1 GNRRHGGHGRS
12 SSGAAFAVALALALS
27 ACSSSSSWFGTS
39 QPASPSAS
47 PSGGSSFRER
57 MNAFFFGTPT
67 QQAAAAQVQQ
77 TPPSPDLDCPN
88 VDVRSGAAT
97 LSVNA
102 PGAEA
107 SATNLRY
114 QASIGQ
120 TARECSVGGGTM
132 TIKVGIQG
140 RIILGPAGAPGQVE
154 VPMRIALV
162 REGIQPRTIWTRL
175 YRVPVTV
182 PPGQSNVPFLQI
194 EEGITFPTPPRTEL
208 DAYIVYVGFD
218 PSGLKAQP
226 ERRPPPKGRPKTGW
240 ANPFDVSGRRTR
252 LAAPTDDPGGRARFL
267 GRPRG
272 GAEGATAPKT
282 LRQKDRGGMTLWK
295 AAARRSRGSPTE

>member
-1 GNRRHGGHGRS
+1 MIGNRRHGGHGGS
-12 SSGAAFAVALALALS
+12 SSGAALAVALALALS
-27 ACSSSSSWFGTS
+27 ACSSSSSWFGS
-39 QPASPSAS
+39 SSPSPAPAGTS
-47 PSGGSSFRER
+47 TSGTSSFRER

-120 TARECSVGGGTM
+120 TARECTVAAGTM

-162 REGIQPRTIWTRL
+162 REGIEPRTIWTKL

-182 PPGQSNVPFLQI
+182 PPGQSNVPFVQV
-194 EEGITFPTPPRTEL
+194 EEGITFPTPSRTEL

-218 PSGLKAQP
+218 PSGLRTQP
-226 ERRPPPKGRPKTGW
+226 ERRPPPKGRAKTG
-240 ANPFDVSGRRTR
+240 
-252 LAAPTDDPGGRARFL
+252 
-267 GRPRG
+267 
-272 GAEGATAPKT
+272 
-282 LRQKDRGGMTLWK
+282 
-295 AAARRSRGSPTE
+295 